1 MWCRPSTSRTG
12 RSERHLDTAW
22 VPVRAG
28 CVAFRHVCSQQRLHC
43 LGSQTRPCNPTARR
57 NVWLTSEQHLDLN
70 FNPASLLSIG
80 DAMAFMRDAQGE
92 CCRLAWGSA
101 VGRVGERVAVVL
113 LAAPHRWNNTFA
125 STVMQNCRVLF
136 PGSAGRRRAAPRNRH
151 RHRQPPPAALR
162 GGRASG
168 RTAHQGALDSR

>member
-80 DAMAFMRDAQGE
+80 DALAFLETVQSAFIRPAVPGLRSVHCSSTAMPALTGARHMR
-92 CCRLAWGSA
+92 R
-101 VGRVGERVAVVL
+101 
-113 LAAPHRWNNTFA
+113 
-125 STVMQNCRVLF
+125 
-136 PGSAGRRRAAPRNRH
+136 
-151 RHRQPPPAALR
+151 
-162 GGRASG
+162 
-168 RTAHQGALDSR
+168 